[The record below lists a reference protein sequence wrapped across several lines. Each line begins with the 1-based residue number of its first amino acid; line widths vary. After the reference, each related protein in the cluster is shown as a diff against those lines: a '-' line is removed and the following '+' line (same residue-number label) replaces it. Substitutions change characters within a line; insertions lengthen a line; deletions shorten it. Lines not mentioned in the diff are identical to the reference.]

1 MHPLTLICLCLLI
14 SASHLRGDNAPF
26 IQRDTCPQQV
36 LFSNPSFEDTI
47 IMTSNTPVKWRGC
60 LNSPDTQPDP
70 TAIANQPPPSD
81 GNSYLGLATIAF
93 ANPYDEAVS
102 QILPEDLLAG
112 VEYEFSIDLAFPNAE
127 GYDTPANILIYIG
140 NDVCDPGQ
148 LIFTSTDIDTA
159 WKTEIVN
166 FIPDENY
173 STVSIVTNDQ
183 QDPGFNFG
191 YTYLDNIQSV
201 ACDTVS
207 STAYQPTSGDLLVY
221 PNPNHGGVL
230 QVDWE
235 GKVIANKISV
245 YDAFGK
251 LVKEY
256 DTQGNPQNSFN
267 TSIYQSGW
275 YLLVVRKDDWV
286 LARERV
292 LILR

>member
-1 MHPLTLICLCLLI
+1 
-14 SASHLRGDNAPF
+14 
-26 IQRDTCPQQV
+26 
-36 LFSNPSFEDTI
+36 
-47 IMTSNTPVKWRGC
+47 MTSNTPVKWRGC

-102 QILPEDLLAG
+102 QLLQEDLIAG

-148 LIFTSTDIDTA
+148 LIFTSSDIDTA
-159 WKTEIVN
+159 WKTEIVH
-166 FIPDENY
+166 FIPNENY

-183 QDPGFNFG
+183 QQPGFNFG
-191 YTYLDNIQSV
+191 YTYLDNIQSFP
-201 ACDTVS
+201 CDPVS
-207 STAYQPTSGDLLVY
+207 SAANLSSAEQLLVY
-221 PNPNHGGVL
+221 PNPNHSGEL
-230 QVDWE
+230 QIDWQ
-235 GKVIANKISV
+235 GKIPMNKISV
-245 YDAFGK
+245 YDALGR
-251 LVKEY
+251 LVDVHEFKRSEQTTIKTDRY
-256 DTQGNPQNSFN
+256 QG
-267 TSIYQSGW
+267 GW
-275 YLLVVRKDDWV
+275 YLLLIQREAQV